1 MKISANDPGRGSR
14 HNRTLPGLAM
24 TALLFLAPLS
34 LWAHAQQEGSYPEHE
49 AVVEGTPERIAV
61 WIDHVMRLTP
71 FEVTGP
77 NGRVELTEQPGRSPV
92 SRFETA
98 PAGRLSPGEYTVR
111 WRGLAPD
118 GHVMFDAYYFTVR

>member
-1 MKISANDPGRGSR
+1 MAINPWARP
-14 HNRTLPGLAM
+14 LAAF
-24 TALLFLAPLS
+24 ALLAILSVATLALRG
-34 LWAHAQQEGSYPEHE
+34 HAEQQGSYPEHE

-61 WIDHVMRLTP
+61 WFDHAMRITS

-77 NGRVELTEQPGRSPV
+77 NGAVELTVQPGRTPL

-98 PAGRLSPGEYTVR
+98 PAGNLPPGEYTVR

-118 GHVMFDAYYFTVR
+118 GHLMFDEYYFTVR